1 MDIDERDLLPDEFT
15 YELEKADADYERYLQ
30 RRGITA
36 EDHERELG
44 EWLDAQD

>member
-1 MDIDERDLLPDEFT
+1 MSANEQNLLPNEFT
-15 YELEKADADYERYLQ
+15 YQMEQANADYERYLQ

-36 EDHERELG
+36 EEHERELG